1 MATWAI
7 RAVVLVAFLDLFIQ
21 LPVISAYAKSLGATA
36 SMGGAIVGM
45 YSASNLVG
53 NVGAGLLLDRLNR
66 KRLIALGM
74 LFTGAA
80 LYLYDFAS
88 TPGQLLALR
97 AFHGLVAGVLAPG
110 AFAMLGD
117 RTTLHRTRSIGMSGA
132 LIAIS
137 AVIGPPLAGY
147 IRDLWGFGA
156 VFATSGTLML
166 LAAIVFLI
174 KVPSMPI
181 EANQDRAVA
190 GTRTAT
196 PVWRRLT
203 PVFCAVLAMTFGI
216 GSLINHLP
224 IALELA
230 GAAPRTSGIAFAT
243 FSVMAAVVMASP
255 VHRAIDGVSRR
266 LAVSLGFALLCA
278 SGLIL
283 GVSNGA
289 AAPAFGAMVVFGLGF
304 GLLFPSLGAAVS
316 DVTSSRRT
324 GTAFG
329 IFYAVYSLG
338 VVLGSTVSGMV
349 AEVMA
354 GLGAPFF
361 VSAGIALIALPT
373 AIYIRAARQ
382 RKGLHVASHG
392 RKSEV
397 QAEHPDIRP
406 SVQGD

>member
-21 LPVISAYAKSLGATA
+21 LPVISAYAKSLGAAA

-53 NVGAGLLLDRLNR
+53 NLGAGLLLDRLNR
-66 KRLIALGM
+66 KRLIAVGM
-74 LFTGAA
+74 LLTAVA

-132 LIAIS
+132 LIAVS

-156 VFATSGTLML
+156 VFTTSGTLML
-166 LAAIVFLI
+166 LAAAVFLI
-174 KVPSMPI
+174 KVPSMQTEAI
-181 EANQDRAVA
+181 EDQTADR
-190 GTRTAT
+190 TRTFSSI
-196 PVWRRLT
+196 WRGLT

-230 GAAPRTSGIAFAT
+230 GAAPRISGIAFAT
-243 FSVMAAVVMASP
+243 FSLMAAAVMASP
-255 VHRAIDGVSRR
+255 AHRAIDGVSRR

-278 SGLIL
+278 SGVIL

-289 AAPAFGAMVVFGLGF
+289 APPAFGAMVVFGLGF
-304 GLLFPSLGAAVS
+304 GLLFPSLGATVS
-316 DVTSSRRT
+316 EITSRRRR

-349 AEVMA
+349 AEMIA
-354 GLGAPFF
+354 GLGTPFF
-361 VSAGIALIALPT
+361 VSAAVALIALPT
-373 AIYIRAARQ
+373 AIYIRAGHQGKRLYSVHND
-382 RKGLHVASHG
+382 R
-392 RKSEV
+392 E
-397 QAEHPDIRP
+397 AEAQVEHL
-406 SVQGD
+406 

>member
-1 MATWAI
+1 
-7 RAVVLVAFLDLFIQ
+7 
-21 LPVISAYAKSLGATA
+21 
-36 SMGGAIVGM
+36 
-45 YSASNLVG
+45 
-53 NVGAGLLLDRLNR
+53 AGLLLDRLNR
-66 KRLIALGM
+66 KRLIAIGM
-74 LFTGAA
+74 LLTAAA

-132 LIAIS
+132 LIAVS

-166 LAAIVFLI
+166 LAAMVFLI

-181 EANQDRAVA
+181 EAVQDRAVA
-190 GTRTAT
+190 STRTST
-196 PVWRRLT
+196 PTWRRLT

-230 GAAPRTSGIAFAT
+230 GAAPRISGIAFAT
-243 FSVMAAVVMASP
+243 FSLVAAVVMASP

-266 LAVSLGFALLCA
+266 LAVSLGFALLGG

-283 GVSNGA
+283 GVSNGV
-289 AAPAFGAMVVFGLGF
+289 AAPAFGAMVVFGFGF
-304 GLLFPSLGAAVS
+304 GLLFPSLGATVS

-349 AEVMA
+349 AEVA
-354 GLGAPFF
+354 ASLGAPFF
-361 VSAGIALIALPT
+361 VSAAVALIALPT
-373 AIYIRAARQ
+373 AVYIRAVRRGTSLRSA
-382 RKGLHVASHG
+382 HHD
-392 RKSEV
+392 SE
-397 QAEHPDIRP
+397 
-406 SVQGD
+406 S

>member
-21 LPVISAYAKSLGATA
+21 LPVISAYAKSLGAAA

-45 YSASNLVG
+45 YSASNLAG

-66 KRLIALGM
+66 KRLIAVGM
-74 LFTGAA
+74 ILTSVA
-80 LYLYDFAS
+80 LYLYDFVS
-88 TPGQLLALR
+88 TPEQLLALR

-117 RTTLHRTRSIGMSGA
+117 RMTLHHTRSIGMSGA
-132 LIAIS
+132 LIAVS
-137 AVIGPPLAGY
+137 AVIGPPLAGF

-156 VFATSGTLML
+156 VFTTSGTLML
-166 LAAIVFLI
+166 LAAVVFLI
-174 KVPSMPI
+174 SARSIPMKAIDDQAADGRRSP
-181 EANQDRAVA
+181 
-190 GTRTAT
+190 TLT
-196 PVWRRLT
+196 WRGLT

-224 IALELA
+224 IALEVA
-230 GAAPRTSGIAFAT
+230 GAAPRTSGVAFAT
-243 FSVMAAVVMASP
+243 FSLMAAVVMASP
-255 VHRAIDGVSRR
+255 AHRVIDDLSRR
-266 LAVSLGFALLCA
+266 LAVSLGLTFLCA

-289 AAPAFGAMVVFGLGF
+289 APPAFGAMVVFGLGF
-304 GLLFPSLGAAVS
+304 GLLFPSLGATVS
-316 DVTSSRRT
+316 EVTSSRRK

-349 AEVMA
+349 AEMIA
-354 GLGAPFF
+354 SLGTPFY
-361 VSAGIALIALPT
+361 VSAAVALIALPT
-373 AIYIRAARQ
+373 AIYIRAAHQ
-382 RKGLHVASHG
+382 RKHLDSIHHD
-392 RKSEV
+392 SEAEMQV
-397 QAEHPDIRP
+397 EHP
-406 SVQGD
+406 

>member
-1 MATWAI
+1 M
-7 RAVVLVAFLDLFIQ
+7 
-21 LPVISAYAKSLGATA
+21 ISAYARSLGATA

-74 LFTGAA
+74 LLTAAA

-166 LAAIVFLI
+166 LAAMVFLI

-181 EANQDRAVA
+181 EAVRDRTVA
-190 GTRTAT
+190 GTRTST
-196 PVWRRLT
+196 PTWRGLT

-230 GAAPRTSGIAFAT
+230 GAAPRISGIAFAT
-243 FSVMAAVVMASP
+243 FSLMAAVVMASP
-255 VHRAIDGVSRR
+255 AHRAIDGVSRR
-266 LAVSLGFALLCA
+266 LAVSLGFALLW
-278 SGLIL
+278 
-283 GVSNGA
+283 
-289 AAPAFGAMVVFGLGF
+289 
-304 GLLFPSLGAAVS
+304 
-316 DVTSSRRT
+316 
-324 GTAFG
+324 
-329 IFYAVYSLG
+329 
-338 VVLGSTVSGMV
+338 
-349 AEVMA
+349 
-354 GLGAPFF
+354 
-361 VSAGIALIALPT
+361 
-373 AIYIRAARQ
+373 RQ
-382 RKGLHVASHG
+382 RPDTGSLQRSGGACVSEPWSCSDSASACCFRLWGRRSRISLRVAAQVPPSASSTPSTHWALCLGPRYPAWWRRWRRPWRTILRQRGGSADSAAHGGLHTSCSP
-392 RKSEV
+392 K
-397 QAEHPDIRP
+397 D
-406 SVQGD
+406 

>member
-66 KRLIALGM
+66 KYLIALGM
-74 LFTGAA
+74 LLTAAA

-117 RTTLHRTRSIGMSGA
+117 RTALHRTRSIGMSGA

-137 AVIGPPLAGY
+137 AVIGPPLAGF

-181 EANQDRAVA
+181 AAIRDQTRE
-190 GTRTAT
+190 GTRTST
-196 PVWRRLT
+196 PIWRGLT

-230 GAAPRTSGIAFAT
+230 GAAPRISGIAFAT
-243 FSVMAAVVMASP
+243 FSLMAAVVMASP
-255 VHRAIDGVSRR
+255 AHRAIDGVSRR
-266 LAVSLGFALLCA
+266 LAVSLGFALLGG

-304 GLLFPSLGAAVS
+304 GLLFPSLGATVS
-316 DVTSSRRT
+316 DITSSRRT

-349 AEVMA
+349 AEMTF
-354 GLGAPFF
+354 GLGAPFV
-361 VSAGIALIALPT
+361 VSAAVALIALPT
-373 AIYIRAARQ
+373 AVYIRAAQLKKGACRQ
-382 RKGLHVASHG
+382 LMVSSNLTSYLFDGENTHG
-392 RKSEV
+392 R
-397 QAEHPDIRP
+397 
-406 SVQGD
+406 

>member
-21 LPVISAYAKSLGATA
+21 LPVISAYAKSLGAAA

-45 YSASNLVG
+45 YSASNLAG

-66 KRLIALGM
+66 KRLIAVGM
-74 LFTGAA
+74 ILTSVA
-80 LYLYDFAS
+80 LYLYDFVS
-88 TPGQLLALR
+88 TPEQLLALR

-117 RTTLHRTRSIGMSGA
+117 RMTLHHTRSIGMSGA
-132 LIAIS
+132 LIAVS
-137 AVIGPPLAGY
+137 AVIGPPLAGF

-156 VFATSGTLML
+156 VFTTSGTLML
-166 LAAIVFLI
+166 LAAVVFLI
-174 KVPSMPI
+174 SVRSIPMKAIDDQAADGRRS
-181 EANQDRAVA
+181 
-190 GTRTAT
+190 RTLT
-196 PVWRRLT
+196 WRGLT

-224 IALELA
+224 IALEVA
-230 GAAPRTSGIAFAT
+230 GAAPRISGFAFAT
-243 FSVMAAVVMASP
+243 FSLMAAAVMASP
-255 VHRAIDGVSRR
+255 AHRVIDDFSRR
-266 LAVSLGFALLCA
+266 FAVSLGFTLLCA
-278 SGLIL
+278 SGVIL

-304 GLLFPSLGAAVS
+304 GLLFPSLGATVS
-316 DVTSSRRT
+316 EVTSSRRK

-349 AEVMA
+349 AEMIA
-354 GLGAPFF
+354 SLGTPFY
-361 VSAGIALIALPT
+361 VSAAVALIAVPT
-373 AIYIRAARQ
+373 AIYIRAAHQ
-382 RKGLHVASHG
+382 GKHLDSIHHD
-392 RKSEV
+392 SE
-397 QAEHPDIRP
+397 AD
-406 SVQGD
+406 